1 MMKEYLRHK
10 AKGGKTEGGG
20 AWGHSK
26 KVCGGGKKWL
36 DSGDTLTVT

>member
-10 AKGGKTEGGG
+10 AKGGKTEGGS

-26 KVCGGGKKWL
+26 RCVGVVR
-36 DSGDTLTVT
+36 SGWILEIL